1 MWKELFV
8 ALQTQYTLPY
18 DFKNNLA
25 REDFAFLASM
35 QCKID
40 FTYQSQKYPNFKVVL
55 EW

>member
-18 DFKNNLA
+18 DFKDTLA
-25 REDFAFLASM
+25 RTDFAFLASM
-35 QCKID
+35 QCKIN
-40 FTYQSQKYPNFKVVL
+40 FTYQSQKPPNFKVVL